1 MDEDSSPFDTDCWSE
16 KEYTVMRILHF
27 SDFHLR
33 PGNGLGKSQ
42 GLLDKM
48 LSSLDAIQDEKHIDL
63 VVFSG
68 DMVDRGAEGFT
79 SMEVAFGNFK
89 FLVADKIANYL
100 GLSADR
106 IIIAPGNHDI
116 NQKADKKH
124 VEKGIYEQ
132 LGSIKDIDDFVS
144 DETNF
149 DDVKRIAD
157 FNKFQDGYYNA
168 LSGIEYHHTPLQSNI
183 IMSIDG
189 KKVGIT
195 ILNSVWRC
203 YNSNTDKGRILI
215 GQSQILDS
223 EKYLNTCDIKLA
235 VSHHDYNWVR
245 DFERPNL
252 PKLITKNYNMFFCG
266 HTHGADAELL
276 CRPEGNTFFFTAP
289 GLLHANVHEL
299 DGNYKNGYMIID
311 YNVDEHI
318 VRASRYIQDYDKTF
332 KLDKNY
338 GESGIWENEIP
349 RGEVA
354 KRNEKLMDTY
364 NQLQNSIPELN
375 SHLIGYRTSTLAP
388 KTIDDI
394 FVMPRLSYR
403 EQSDDDIQ
411 SVKTVGVNSIDE
423 LLQIEGN
430 IILYGDK
437 ESGKTILL
445 DKILIELT
453 NNYRAKNIIP
463 VALRFSAIK
472 NNILSLVSSYWD
484 QRVKDT
490 EELLQEKNIVL
501 LIDDIDFEEESS
513 RKVSEIVEFLKTYPH
528 VRLIGTALGGHSI
541 VCSGPNNTSIPSS
554 KSIQIDS
561 FRAEEI
567 RSLAC
572 KWYQVPEDNNDLRE
586 KIEFII
592 NAFSTFKLPCTPFSV
607 TLLLWIL
614 EKGGQI
620 QPTNSAIL
628 LDTFMMEMLKDYGK
642 GYGKE
647 KFNQLNKIRLLSS
660 IAFAIYQEEVDSTKE
675 GRTYAFTMGKL
686 TMLVEKHLSAMEM
699 TAYRPSKIVEEL
711 IDAGVLVQEGTSNEI
726 YFRFRC
732 FMEYFLAK
740 QMIVSEDFF
749 KHVLS
754 EQNYL
759 DFANVINYYTGFT
772 SDKISVLNRIITR
785 LEIEYIDLAKL
796 LDSSI
801 NIDDFFIR
809 KGLLEAIENPDLK
822 YLSPEKHSVEEDNK
836 RSNIR
841 LSHSEKHVAKGG
853 DKKPHVSSF
862 RVYSELLRLAMDVL
876 KNTEESEETGH
887 ILKLD
892 EDEKRTKSSCFN
904 IVLECSITF
913 AVILYVMCMRYIRD
927 NESDPTKEEKI
938 KELTLIMFLLP
949 VVHEDYLR
957 NHLGSVKLIGAVKDK
972 MNADKQGATSELQR
986 FMSVFLYGD
995 LKGKDY
1001 IKNIKAF
1008 LTSSK
1013 RAYIR
1018 DSAFFKLQQYFYD
1031 SNDKDLDKVL
1041 AEMMA
1046 DLYIASHKTGNHKGT
1061 YNKGAIINEFLNKKK

>member
-1 MDEDSSPFDTDCWSE
+1 
-16 KEYTVMRILHF
+16 MRILHF
-27 SDFHLR
+27 SDFHLK
-33 PGNGLGKSQ
+33 PGNGLRKSQ
-42 GLLDKM
+42 ELLDKM
-48 LSSLDAIQDEKHIDL
+48 MSSLDTIQQEHPIDL
-63 VVFSG
+63 VIFSG
-68 DMVDRGAEGFT
+68 DMIDRGAEGFT
-79 SMEVAFGNFK
+79 SMAIAFGNFK
-89 FLVADKIANYL
+89 FLVADKIAKHLNI
-100 GLSADR
+100 SADR

-116 NQKADKKH
+116 DKKADKQH
-124 VEKGIYEQ
+124 LETGIYEH
-132 LGSIKDIDDFVS
+132 LCTIKDVDNFIS
-144 DETNF
+144 DPTNF
-149 DDVKRIAD
+149 DDVKRIAE
-157 FNKFQDGYYNA
+157 FNKFQEGYYNG
-168 LSGIEYHHTPLQSNI
+168 LSGLEYYHTPLQSNI
-183 IMSIDG
+183 IITIDG

-203 YNSNTDKGRILI
+203 YDSKMDKGRILI
-215 GQSQILDS
+215 GQSQIIDS
-223 EKYLNTCDIKLA
+223 EKYLDTCDVKLA

-245 DFERPNL
+245 DFERLNL
-252 PKLITKNYNMFFCG
+252 SKLITKNYNMFFCG
-266 HTHGADAELL
+266 HTHGADAELV

-311 YNVDEHI
+311 YNVDEHT
-318 VRASRYIQDYDKTF
+318 VRASRYVQDYDKTF
-332 KLDKNY
+332 KLDN
-338 GESGIWENEIP
+338 GESGVWEHEIP

-354 KRNEKLMDTY
+354 KRNERLMNTY
-364 NQLQNSIPELN
+364 NQLQSSIPKLN

-388 KTIDDI
+388 KTIEDI
-394 FVMPRLSYR
+394 FVMPRLSYK
-403 EQSDDDIQ
+403 EQSDNEMQ
-411 SVKTVGVNSIDE
+411 SVKTIGIRSIDE

-453 NNYRAKNIIP
+453 INYRAKNIIP
-463 VALRFSAIK
+463 AALRFSAIN
-472 NNILSLVSSYWD
+472 NNILTLVSSYWD
-484 QRVKDT
+484 LRVKDAK
-490 EELLQEKNIVL
+490 ELLLEKNIVL

-513 RKVSEIVEFLKTYPH
+513 TKVSEIVEFLNKYPRI
-528 VRLIGTALGGHSI
+528 RLIGTAFGGHSI
-541 VCSGPNNTSIPSS
+541 VCYGPNNISIPSS
-554 KSIQIDS
+554 KRIQIDS

-572 KWYQVPEDNNDLRE
+572 KWYQVPEDNHDLRE
-586 KIEFII
+586 KMEFII

-647 KFNQLNKIRLLSS
+647 RFNQLNKIRLLSS
-660 IAFAIYQEEVDSTKE
+660 IAFAIYQEEVNSTKE
-675 GRTYAFTMGKL
+675 GRSYAFTMGKL
-686 TMLVEKHLSAMEM
+686 ISLVEKHLSAMEM
-699 TAYRPSKIVEEL
+699 PTYHPIKIVEEL
-711 IDAGVLVQEGTSNEI
+711 IDAGVLVQEGVSNVI

-772 SDKISVLNRIITR
+772 SDKISVLNKIITR
-785 LEIEYIDLAKL
+785 LEIEYIDLNRL
-796 LDSSI
+796 LDTTI
-801 NIDDFFIR
+801 NIDDYFIR

-822 YLSPEKHSVEEDNK
+822 YLSPEKHSVEKDNK

-841 LSHSEKHVAKGG
+841 LLHCEKHVAKG
-853 DKKPHVSSF
+853 DHKRPHVSSF

-892 EDEKRTKSSCFN
+892 ENEKRTKSSCYN

-913 AVILYVMCMRYIRD
+913 AIIFYIMCMRYIKD

-949 VVHEDYLR
+949 VIHEEFLR

-972 MNADKQGATSELQR
+972 MDADKAGSSSELQR

-1001 IKNIKAF
+1001 IKIIKVF
-1008 LTSSK
+1008 LSSAK

-1031 SNDKDLDKVL
+1031 SNDKELDWSL

-1046 DLYIASHKTGNHKGT
+1046 DLYIASHKTSNKKGDF
-1061 YNKGAIINEFLNKKK
+1061 NKGAIINEFLNKKRCKR